1 MNTLLFYALCGLGGL
16 AAIFLLFLAGSFGA
30 WLGYGRPAAQR
41 DRQLVE
47 EWKTFYR
54 EYQTKENA
62 NDQEKE

>member
-1 MNTLLFYALCGLGGL
+1 MSALLLYILYGLGGL

-47 EWKTFYR
+47 EWKAFYR
-54 EYQTKENA
+54 EYHSKENE
-62 NDQEKE
+62 NDQ